1 MCASLLAKLLGVLR
15 VCNLRN
21 YFCVCALHFC
31 CQPVAVDPRIAVHV
45 ADASSVHMVRV
56 RGLRVQ
62 CSVAR
67 AFSDV
72 SVLLL
77 LLLLLLCDTVCVFE
91 LLPAAVQE
99 MFWQLQRPVSP
110 HHTWDIFFGRRG
122 NEVWQALGG
131 WQGAWWFVF
140 VWLRGVLVALSS
152 WSVTV

>member
-1 MCASLLAKLLGVLR
+1 
-15 VCNLRN
+15 
-21 YFCVCALHFC
+21 
-31 CQPVAVDPRIAVHV
+31 
-45 ADASSVHMVRV
+45 MVRV

-77 LLLLLLCDTVCVFE
+77 LLLLLLCVTLCVCVFE

-99 MFWQLQRPVSP
+99 TFWQLQRPVSP

-122 NEVWQALGG
+122 NEVWQAQARALGG

>member
-1 MCASLLAKLLGVLR
+1 
-15 VCNLRN
+15 
-21 YFCVCALHFC
+21 
-31 CQPVAVDPRIAVHV
+31 
-45 ADASSVHMVRV
+45 MVRV

-72 SVLLL
+72 SVLLLL

-140 VWLRGVLVALSS
+140 VGAWWFVFVWLRGVLVALSS